1 MSTYIRPAVLA
12 VATTVLLGAVAG
24 CGGQQA
30 LTGREGSRHDDA
42 AAQRGPS
49 ARTSPQKPFTMV
61 ATGDILSHDSVI
73 RQAREDA
80 AGSGYDFRRMLAGA
94 KSLASG
100 ADLAIC
106 HMETVYGRSGGPFT
120 GYPAF
125 KTPPDVAAAV
135 KDTGYESCSS
145 ASNHSMDDGVDGVR
159 RTITAMDKAGLKHAG
174 SADSARAR
182 GHTTMMRAGGAKV
195 AQLAYTYGT
204 NDIPVPKNRRWAVN
218 LIDPKRIIADAR
230 AARRAGADIVVTSMH
245 WGTEWQ
251 EEPDGDQKRLARQL
265 TRSRD
270 GSGRKDID
278 LIIGTHAH
286 VPQAYEKV
294 NGTWVVYGMGDQL
307 AGKMNDPRGSMSSA
321 ARFTFVPPKGGSSK
335 GGGAPKGGAG
345 GSAKAKGAG
354 DARDAKDAKDAK
366 GARSS
371 RGAAGQGR
379 QAEWSVKRAEYIP
392 FFVQTTPRISVV
404 DLGREN
410 ARDAGS
416 GRAEAFRTIRDAVLS
431 RGADKQGLRMG
442 R

>member
-1 MSTYIRPAVLA
+1 MSRYIRLA
-12 VATTVLLGAVAG
+12 SLVTATTVLLVAG
-24 CGGQQA
+24 CGDQQR
-30 LTGREGSRHDDA
+30 LRQGGSRSDNGA
-42 AAQRGPS
+42 AAISEPSPAASQR
-49 ARTSPQKPFTMV
+49 PFSLV
-61 ATGDILSHDSVI
+61 ATGDVLSHDSVI

-80 AGSGYDFRRMLAGA
+80 AGSGYDFRTMLAGA

-125 KTPPDVAAAV
+125 KTPPDVAAAI

-174 SADSARAR
+174 SAASARFR
-182 GHTTMMRAGGAKV
+182 THTTMMKAGGAKV

-204 NDIPVPKNRRWAVN
+204 NDIPVPKNKSWAVN
-218 LIDPKRIIADAR
+218 LMEPKRIIADAR

-251 EEPDGDQKRLARQL
+251 QEPDSRQKRLAKQL

-270 GSGRKDID
+270 SSGRKDID

-286 VPQAYEKV
+286 VPQPYEKV

-307 AGKMNDPRGSMSSA
+307 AGKMNDPRGAMSSA
-321 ARFTFVPPKGGSSK
+321 ARFTFVPPKTTTKAEGEGEAKTEAS
-335 GGGAPKGGAG
+335 APG
-345 GSAKAKGAG
+345 
-354 DARDAKDAKDAK
+354 RDAK
-366 GARSS
+366 GGPRS
-371 RGAAGQGR
+371 
-379 QAEWSVKRAEYIP
+379 EWSVKKAEFVP

-404 DLGREN
+404 DLSQEN
-410 ARDAGS
+410 ARDAGA
-416 GRAEAFRTIRDAVLS
+416 GRAEAFRTIRESVLS
-431 RGADKQGLRMG
+431 RGAAKQGLRMG
-442 R
+442 H

>member
-1 MSTYIRPAVLA
+1 MSTYIRQAALA
-12 VATTVLLGAVAG
+12 AAAALLLGTVTG
-24 CGGQQA
+24 CGSGHEQQ
-30 LTGREGSRHDDA
+30 RQRDERRDDA
-42 AAQRGPS
+42 AAGNEARQAS
-49 ARTSPQKPFTMV
+49 ARRPFTLV
-61 ATGDILSHDSVI
+61 ATGDVLSHDSVI
-73 RQAREDA
+73 RQARTDA
-80 AGSGYDFRRMLAGA
+80 GGSGYDFRKMLAGA

-125 KTPPDVAAAV
+125 KTPPDVASAL

-174 SADSARAR
+174 SAASARAR
-182 GHTTMMRAGGAKV
+182 GRTTMMRAGGAKV

-204 NDIPVPKNRRWAVN
+204 NGISVPKDKRWAVN
-218 LIDPKRIIADAR
+218 MMDPDRIIADAR

-251 EEPDGDQKRLARQL
+251 QAPDDRQKKLAKKL

-270 GSGRKDID
+270 RSGRKDID

-286 VPQAYEKV
+286 VPQPYEKV

-321 ARFTFVPPKGGSSK
+321 ARFTFVPPGKSGTR
-335 GGGAPKGGAG
+335 AGAG
-345 GSAKAKGAG
+345 HGHEAR
-354 DARDAKDAKDAK
+354 RDAKPGRDAGQGKDAK
-366 GARSS
+366 SRKDAGS
-371 RGAAGQGR
+371 RGRHGEWKVKK
-379 QAEWSVKRAEYIP
+379 AEFVP
-392 FFVQTTPRISVV
+392 FFVQTSPRISVV
-404 DLGREN
+404 DLSREN
-410 ARDAGS
+410 ARDAGE
-416 GRAEAFRTIRDAVLS
+416 GRAEAFRTIRESVLS
-431 RGADKQGLRMG
+431 RGAAKQGLRMG